1 MSWMKSITSAASCM
15 SVTIMM
21 SACGGNP
28 ETVAKSVSAVRTTT
42 DAHVVATNTEKVAP
56 GKVTK
61 TNNLI
66 DCLRND
72 GTGKEAE
79 AKDVISIATVNREW
93 HAADAARRVALVDA
107 LAQGVADD
115 VAHPD
120 GGADAKR
127 QALDAFVLANAPAER
142 DSVVAQ
148 RLLPHLAT
156 MERDVSEP
164 VLFGYLVNRSLSV
177 EARAAAAEVLVDAGW
192 RTGAAL
198 KQYLIE
204 QAVPEGEI
212 ASLMSD
218 LEQAIS
224 KN

>member
-1 MSWMKSITSAASCM
+1 
-15 SVTIMM
+15 
-21 SACGGNP
+21 
-28 ETVAKSVSAVRTTT
+28 
-42 DAHVVATNTEKVAP
+42 
-56 GKVTK
+56 
-61 TNNLI
+61 
-66 DCLRND
+66 LRND

-79 AKDVISIATVNREW
+79 AKEVISVATVNREW
-93 HAADAARRVALVDA
+93 HAADAARRVALVDV

-115 VAHPD
+115 VAHAD
-120 GGADAKR
+120 DGADAKR
-127 QALDAFVLANAPAER
+127 QALDAFVLANASTER

-164 VLFGYLVNRSLSV
+164 VLFGYLVNRSLSM

-204 QAVPEGEI
+204 QAVPEGEV
-212 ASLMSD
+212 ASLISD
-218 LEQAIS
+218 LEQATN